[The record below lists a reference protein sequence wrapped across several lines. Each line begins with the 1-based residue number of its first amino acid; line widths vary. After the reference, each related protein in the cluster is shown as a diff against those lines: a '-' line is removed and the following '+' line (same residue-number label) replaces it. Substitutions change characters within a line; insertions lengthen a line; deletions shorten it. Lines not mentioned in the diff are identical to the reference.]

1 MYVTRFGRVVK
12 KPDMYKPDDS
22 IKMTDDYDES
32 EYDSHDSDVSSE
44 VVYSD
49 DEESSESDADSE
61 GNLDG
66 FVLKD
71 DENNTTKSQDGNSD
85 DSAEDA

>member
-1 MYVTRFGRVVK
+1 MYVTRFGRIVK
-12 KPDMYKPDDS
+12 KPDFYTPDDS
-22 IKMTDDYDES
+22 IKMTDDFDES

-44 VVYSD
+44 VVYESD
-49 DEESSESDADSE
+49 EDSSESDADSE

-71 DENNTTKSQDGNSD
+71 DENNTIKSQDGDFD